1 MRMYFR
7 YVRTELK
14 RALEGVGFWLGIAA
28 VECASGGAA
37 RDDKGRR
44 FEHGNNR
51 RTHAHE
57 ARRDL

>member
-28 VECASGGAA
+28 VAA
-37 RDDKGRR
+37 VGFCTLSKSW
-44 FEHGNNR
+44 
-51 RTHAHE
+51 TAI
-57 ARRDL
+57 LT